1 MRLPR
6 LLGSHLSAAGGLV
19 EALARSGP
27 AECAALQVFT
37 RNQHQWHG
45 RLMSADEVT
54 AWRQGLRSRGWN
66 DGRARVVS
74 HASYLINIASP
85 SAQARA
91 RSIRALREEL
101 ERCEALGIGGAVLH
115 PGAHLGERPP
125 AQRRAL
131 KAEPTTDEAQGI
143 SRAIRS
149 LDAVHAALPGVRAR
163 TLLETTVGAGTTLG
177 GLFAHLAQIANG
189 VRDPDRIGFCI
200 DTCHVTA
207 AGYDMST
214 DESAAEVMKEFSR
227 VCGLGRVGAVHFNDS
242 VGSCGSHRDRHAH
255 IGAGT
260 CGTACFRAILSAESL
275 ADVPMILETPKGGGA
290 DGHEW
295 DRRNLNLLRAME
307 RAT

>member
-19 EALARSGP
+19 EAVARSQP
-27 AECAALQVFT
+27 AQCAALQVFT
-37 RNQHQWHG
+37 RNQHQWRG
-45 RLMSADEVT
+45 RPLSADEIA
-54 AWRQGLRSRGWN
+54 AWRQALRWRGWN
-66 DGRARVVS
+66 DGRARVIS

-85 SAQARA
+85 SAEARS

-115 PGAHLGERPP
+115 PGAHLGQRPP
-125 AQRRAL
+125 ERRQAL
-131 KAEPTTDEAQGI
+131 GAAPTNDEAAGI
-143 SRAIRS
+143 ARAIDS

-177 GLFAHLAQIANG
+177 GIFAHLSRIANG
-189 VRDPDRIGFCI
+189 VREPERIGFCI
-200 DTCHVTA
+200 DSCHVTA

-214 DESAAEVMKEFSR
+214 DESAARVMEELVR
-227 VCGLGRVGAVHFNDS
+227 VCGLARVGAVHFNDS
-242 VGSCGSHRDRHAH
+242 VGACGSHRDRHAH
-255 IGAGT
+255 IGEGT
-260 CGTACFRAILSAESL
+260 CGAACFRAILCAKGL
-275 ADVPMILETPKGGGA
+275 ADVPMILETPKGGGL

-307 RAT
+307 QPA